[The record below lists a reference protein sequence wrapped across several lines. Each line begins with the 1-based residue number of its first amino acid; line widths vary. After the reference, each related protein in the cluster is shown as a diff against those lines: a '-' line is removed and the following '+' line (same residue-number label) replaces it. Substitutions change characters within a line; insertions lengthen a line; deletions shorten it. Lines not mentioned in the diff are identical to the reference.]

1 MEEKILK
8 TIVTMSI
15 ENITRE
21 LRKFSK
27 EPLQCDITI
36 FSRDKVVKEP
46 IDEDVPDYYS
56 VVVKLAGEDV
66 ELTGAIIDESN
77 KIYYSFDDRGIE
89 GIRRVLPC
97 YRKGSD
103 DDGTQM

>member
-8 TIVTMSI
+8 TIITMSI
-15 ENITRE
+15 ENITRD
-21 LRKFSK
+21 
-27 EPLQCDITI
+27 QVI
-36 FSRDKVVKEP
+36 KEP

-97 YRKGSD
+97 YRKGCEG
-103 DDGTQM
+103 DG

>member
-36 FSRDKVVKEP
+36 FSRDQVVKDDTDPEG
-46 IDEDVPDYYS
+46 VPDYYS
-56 VVVKLAGEDV
+56 VVVRLAGEDA
-66 ELTGAIIDESN
+66 ELVSPIIDESN
-77 KIYYSFDDRGIE
+77 KVFYSYDDRGIE
-89 GIRRVLPC
+89 GIRNVLPC
-97 YRKGSD
+97 YRKGSEEND
-103 DDGTQM
+103 

>member
-15 ENITRE
+15 ENITRD
-21 LRKFSK
+21 
-27 EPLQCDITI
+27 QVI
-36 FSRDKVVKEP
+36 KEP

-97 YRKGSD
+97 YRKGCEG
-103 DDGTQM
+103 DG

>member
-36 FSRDKVVKEP
+36 FSRDEVIKEP
-46 IDEDVPDYYS
+46 VDESVPDYYS
-56 VVVKLAGEDV
+56 VVVRLAGEDV

-103 DDGTQM
+103 DDGTQL

>member
-21 LRKFSK
+21 LRKYSK

-36 FSRDKVVKEP
+36 FSRDQVVK
-46 IDEDVPDYYS
+46 DETDPEGVPDYYS
-56 VVVKLAGEDV
+56 VVVRLAGEDA
-66 ELTGAIIDESN
+66 ELVSPIIDESN
-77 KIYYSFDDRGIE
+77 KVFYSYDDRGIE
-89 GIRRVLPC
+89 GIRNVLPC
-97 YRKGSD
+97 YRKGSEEND
-103 DDGTQM
+103 

>member
-8 TIVTMSI
+8 TMVTMSI

-36 FSRDKVVKEP
+36 FSRDQVVKDDTDPEG
-46 IDEDVPDYYS
+46 IPDYYS
-56 VVVKLAGEDV
+56 VVVRLTGEDA
-66 ELTGAIIDESN
+66 ELVSPIIDESN
-77 KIYYSFDDRGIE
+77 KVFYSYDDRGIE
-89 GIRRVLPC
+89 GIRNVLPC
-97 YRKGSD
+97 YRKGSEEND
-103 DDGTQM
+103 

>member
-8 TIVTMSI
+8 TIITMSI

-21 LRKFSK
+21 LRKYSQ
-27 EPLQCDITI
+27 EPLQCSIEI
-36 FSRDKVVKEP
+36 FSRDQVVK
-46 IDEDVPDYYS
+46 DETDPEGVPDYYS
-56 VVVKLAGEDV
+56 VLVRIAGEDV
-66 ELTGAIIDESN
+66 ELTYPIVDESN

-97 YRKGSD
+97 YRKGCEGD
-103 DDGTQM
+103 D

>member
-8 TIVTMSI
+8 TIITMSI

-21 LRKFSK
+21 LRKYSQ
-27 EPLQCDITI
+27 EPLQCSIEI
-36 FSRDKVVKEP
+36 FSRDQVVK
-46 IDEDVPDYYS
+46 DETDPEGVPDYYS

-97 YRKGSD
+97 YRKGCEGD
-103 DDGTQM
+103 D

>member
-21 LRKFSK
+21 LRKYSK

-36 FSRDKVVKEP
+36 FSRDQVVK
-46 IDEDVPDYYS
+46 DETDPEGTPDYYS
-56 VVVKLAGEDV
+56 VVVRLAGEDV
-66 ELTGAIIDESN
+66 EITYPIIDESN
-77 KIYYSFDDRGIE
+77 KVYYSYDDRGIE
-89 GIRRVLPC
+89 GIRKVIPC
-97 YRKGSD
+97 YRKGSEEND
-103 DDGTQM
+103 

>member
-36 FSRDKVVKEP
+36 FSRDQVVK
-46 IDEDVPDYYS
+46 DETDPEGVPDYYS
-56 VVVKLAGEDV
+56 VVVRLAGEDA
-66 ELTGAIIDESN
+66 ELVSPIIDESN
-77 KIYYSFDDRGIE
+77 KVFCSYDDRGIE
-89 GIRRVLPC
+89 GIRRVIPC
-97 YRKGSD
+97 YRKGSEEND
-103 DDGTQM
+103 

>member
-36 FSRDKVVKEP
+36 FSRDEVIKEP
-46 IDEDVPDYYS
+46 VDEDVPDYYS
-56 VVVKLAGEDV
+56 VVVRLAGEDT

-103 DDGTQM
+103 EDGTQM

>member
-36 FSRDKVVKEP
+36 FSRDQVVKDGTDPEG
-46 IDEDVPDYYS
+46 IPDYYS
-56 VVVKLAGEDV
+56 VLVRIVGEDV
-66 ELTGAIIDESN
+66 ELTYPIIDESN
-77 KIYYSFDDRGIE
+77 KVYYSYDDRGIE

-97 YRKGSD
+97 YRKGSEED
-103 DDGTQM
+103 D

>member
-36 FSRDKVVKEP
+36 FSRDQVVKDDTDPEG
-46 IDEDVPDYYS
+46 VPDYYS
-56 VVVKLAGEDV
+56 VLVRVAGEDV
-66 ELTGAIIDESN
+66 ELTYPIVDESN
-77 KIYYSFDDRGIE
+77 KVYYSYDDRGIE
-89 GIRRVLPC
+89 GIRRVIPC
-97 YRKGSD
+97 YRKGSEEND
-103 DDGTQM
+103 

>member
-36 FSRDKVVKEP
+36 FSRDQVVKDDTDPEG
-46 IDEDVPDYYS
+46 VPDYYS
-56 VVVKLAGEDV
+56 VVVRLAGEDA
-66 ELTGAIIDESN
+66 ELVFPIIDESN
-77 KIYYSFDDRGIE
+77 KVFYSYDDRGIE
-89 GIRRVLPC
+89 GIRRVIPC
-97 YRKGSD
+97 YRKGSEEND
-103 DDGTQM
+103 

>member
-36 FSRDKVVKEP
+36 FSRDEVIKEP
-46 IDEDVPDYYS
+46 IDEDIPDYYS
-56 VVVKLAGEDV
+56 VVVRLAGEDT
-66 ELTGAIIDESN
+66 ELTAAIIDESN
-77 KIYYSFDDRGIE
+77 KIYYSYDDRGIE

>member
-8 TIVTMSI
+8 TIITMSI

-21 LRKFSK
+21 LRKYSQ
-27 EPLQCDITI
+27 EPLQCSIEI
-36 FSRDKVVKEP
+36 FSRDQVVK
-46 IDEDVPDYYS
+46 DETDPEGVPDYYS

-89 GIRRVLPC
+89 GIRNVLPC
-97 YRKGSD
+97 YRKGSEEND
-103 DDGTQM
+103 